1 MSLASDVHV
10 CESCGVPVPR
20 WPDRE
25 RWPDR
30 CTACNRERRAAHQRA
45 YYEANRERLAAHK
58 RAYYEA
64 NRERL
69 AAYQRAYREANRER
83 RAAVTEASGAC
94 PWCAVGQHD
103 ACAGGACTCHGAAA

>member
-45 YYEANRERLAAHK
+45 YYEANRERLAAH
-58 RAYYEA
+58 
-64 NRERL
+64 
-69 AAYQRAYREANRER
+69 QRAYREANRER